1 MQFKDMILELR
12 YRERAPLHF
21 WRLIRKG
28 RVVESVELVDLLE
41 EAVDRGVLSQ
51 VDMNKVTL
59 ADLIMRGQWRA
70 DGRQLLALVEISS
83 VVDCDDVRDAA
94 DRAALLAKLG
104 TPVMAVVAGAS
115 VTEQAAEMARSRNV
129 WQVVE
134 GQVVEPSD
142 GCPPDS

>member
-12 YRERAPLHF
+12 YRARAPLHF
-21 WRLIRKG
+21 WRLIRRG

-59 ADLIMRGQWRA
+59 TDLIMRGQWRA
-70 DGRQLLALVEISS
+70 DGRQVLVLVEISS
-83 VVDCDDVRDAA
+83 VVDGDDVRDAA

-129 WQVVE
+129 WQVVD
-134 GQVVEPSD
+134 GQVVKPSD
-142 GCPPDS
+142 GCPADS